1 MSSQATAKCQSDHH
15 SPVPCLSLFPLHISS
30 KGLCSLLLAAEGMHQ
45 PSMAEPEGQ
54 PNSSMGLTASST
66 LHIASGG
73 LFQLKVFD

>member
-1 MSSQATAKCQSDHH
+1 MSSQTTAKCQSDHH

-54 PNSSMGLTASST
+54 PNSSHGAHSLLYTPHSQRRIIPAEGL
-66 LHIASGG
+66 
-73 LFQLKVFD
+73 